1 MKIKRSVYLSEGEN
15 MAISLNDAEVLLNE
29 HHLLKEKFEGSVND
43 FENITYDSRKVQKNT
58 MFFCKGNFK
67 EEYLQDAIQHGAQCY
82 VAEKKYAVD
91 DQVSYLIVDDVQKAM
106 ALLGAAF
113 YGYPQNDLFIIGITG
128 TKGKTTSSYFAKG
141 ILDKTNS
148 KRTALF
154 STVNR
159 VVGPKPEHTFKSDLT
174 TPESLDLF
182 HDMRTAVDNG
192 MTHLVME
199 VSSQAYKKNRVYG
212 LRYNVGV
219 FLNISP
225 DHVGENEHP
234 TFEDYLFCK
243 EQILSNS
250 DNCVLNVDTDHF
262 EEVYYAAKSDVAAD
276 HLFTFT
282 HTNNAKLPDDKM
294 VDFQIENLQETLVDS
309 DFKIHPLTEKAQAL
323 MGEKQYSIT
332 IPGDYNEGNATA
344 AVIAAILGGAT
355 SQEAAEGL
363 KGVKVSGRMEMVQTK
378 NHGLVYI
385 DYAHNYAS
393 LHALLEFLK
402 SQTKVEKLIVVVGS
416 TGNKGVSRREGFG
429 KALNEGADIAILTSD
444 DPGYEDPMQIAKE
457 IDSYIDHQNVQVFYE
472 MDREKAIEK
481 AIKMG
486 RPNDVVVLAGKG
498 EDKYQKI
505 NGVDTPYPND
515 LNVAKNVVKGLE
527 DE

>member
-1 MKIKRSVYLSEGEN
+1 MDLSEGEN
-15 MAISLNDAEVLLNE
+15 MAINLEDAQILLKE
-29 HHLLKEKFEGSVND
+29 HHLLKGQFTGQKSNFEHV
-43 FENITYDSRKVQKNT
+43 TYDSRQVEQDT
-58 MFFCKGNFK
+58 LFFCKGNFK
-67 EEYLQDAIQHGAQCY
+67 REYLVDAIDHGATGY
-82 VAEKKYAVD
+82 VAEEKYVD
-91 DQVSYLIVDDVQKAM
+91 DGQTSFLIVTDVQKAM

-113 YGYPQNDLFIIGITG
+113 YGYPQNDLFVIGITG

-141 ILDKTNS
+141 ILDQTTAQK
-148 KRTALF
+148 TALF

-159 VVGPKPEHTFKSDLT
+159 VVGQQPEDTFKSNLT

-182 HDMRTAVDNG
+182 HDMRRAVDNG

-212 LRYNVGV
+212 LHYNVGI

-234 TFEDYLFCK
+234 TFADYLFCK
-243 EQILSNS
+243 EQILANS
-250 DNCVLNVDTDHF
+250 DYCILNVDTEHF
-262 EEVYYAAKSDVAAD
+262 KDIYYAAKSDVESD
-276 HLFTFT
+276 RLLTFT
-282 HTNNAKLPDDKM
+282 HTDSQVLPDGNPIDI
-294 VDFQIENLQETLVDS
+294 QIENLQETLLDS
-309 DFKIHPLTEKAQAL
+309 QFRLHALTAQAKAL
-323 MGEKQYSIT
+323 QLEGTYSIT

-344 AVIAAILGGAT
+344 AIIASVLSNAT
-355 SQEAAEGL
+355 QADAVQGL
-363 KGVKVSGRMEMVQTK
+363 KHVKVAGRMEMVQTK

-402 SQTKVEKLIVVVGS
+402 AQRKVERLIVVVGS

-429 KALNEGADIAILTSD
+429 KAISQGADVAILTSD
-444 DPGYEDPMQIAKE
+444 DPGYEDPMKIAQE
-457 IDSYIDHQNVQVFYE
+457 IDRYIDHQRVQVFFE
-472 MDREKAIEK
+472 MNRETAIKKAIE
-481 AIKMG
+481 MG

-527 DE
+527 DEQ